1 MIHLSLQNEKIKCFL
16 YVHVCHSGIVYLC
29 TYTCIVR
36 QYEGTWVANIFTQVI
51 YIHVL
56 NVMENE
62 QNPHNSL
69 FLSVCVPLWENVVH
83 VYSRKKNN

>member
-29 TYTCIVR
+29 TYIVR

>member
-1 MIHLSLQNEKIKCFL
+1 MKKKNAFL

-62 QNPHNSL
+62 QKPPQFT
-69 FLSVCVPLWENVVH
+69 FLSVCVPLWKNVVH